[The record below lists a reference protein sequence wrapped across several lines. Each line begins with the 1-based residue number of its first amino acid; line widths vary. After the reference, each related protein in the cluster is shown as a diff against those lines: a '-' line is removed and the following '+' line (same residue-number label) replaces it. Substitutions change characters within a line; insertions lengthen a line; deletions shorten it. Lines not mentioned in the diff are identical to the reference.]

1 MRYRFYAVRAI
12 ELLIAFGSCLLAVQS
27 FFSSWLYETINMN
40 VSNFLIRFGLQFLPS
55 IVEVDQI
62 LPLFISV
69 LVVLV
74 NVYNGLLGKSGNI
87 MSLYNINM
95 MLISPEILGYSK
107 LDWFKLFDIPTVLE
121 PRRETPIVLLTCL
134 LIVGG
139 YTIQYFTS
147 KYRQELSEYG
157 SRGIEKDELDLV
169 LYNQSIVSIVLMV
182 ITVAVVASFSYAV
195 PFLRS
200 QLHSAVGD
208 LPSIYVVLGVAST
221 LIATFSL
228 RVFLRERLEKENEV
242 KTELETKDSLDAL

>member
-1 MRYRFYAVRAI
+1 MRYRFYAVRII

-40 VSNFLIRFGLQFLPS
+40 VSNLLIRFGLQILPS
-55 IVEVDQI
+55 TVAVDQI

-69 LVVLV
+69 LVVLLT
-74 NVYNGLLGKSGNI
+74 VYNGLLGKSGNI

-182 ITVAVVASFSYAV
+182 ITVVVVAGFSYAV
-195 PFLRS
+195 PVLRS

-228 RVFLRERLEKENEV
+228 RVFLRERLVKENEV
-242 KTELETKDSLDAL
+242 ENGN